1 MAKASR
7 AKGLAFEREVA
18 KVYQEHGFEVR
29 GLEGEGDHLCIK
41 PRQLYMG
48 HDDMSKWERTVIFSE
63 CKRQERIQLPA
74 WIRQAKTE
82 APAGTVPVVAFRQ
95 NRMEIYGCLPLRDL
109 LRLV

>member
-29 GLEGEGDHLCIK
+29 GLEGEGDHLAMRGPS
-41 PRQLYMG
+41 PRFPDGL
-48 HDDMSKWERTVIFSE
+48 TLFSE

-74 WIRQAKTE
+74 WLRQAKTE

-95 NRMEIYGCLPLRDL
+95 NRGELYACLPLRDL